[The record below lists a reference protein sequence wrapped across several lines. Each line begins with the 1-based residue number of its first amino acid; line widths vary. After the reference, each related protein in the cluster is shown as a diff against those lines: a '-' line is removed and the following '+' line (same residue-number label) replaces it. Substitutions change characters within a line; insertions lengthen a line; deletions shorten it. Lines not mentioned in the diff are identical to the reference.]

1 MNIDQPSFSHFMYLQ
16 NPEYLAVEV
25 AHGRVPTPGAAA
37 GAGLLGLLG
46 LRPP

>member
-1 MNIDQPSFSHFMYLQ
+1 MNIDQQCFSPLMYLQ

-25 AHGRVPTPGAAA
+25 AHGRGPTAGAAA

-46 LRPP
+46 LRPL